1 MYGSNTP
8 TPKNYNITSTLT
20 NCKINNSKSTV
31 ESGQSYSAVI
41 TPNANYKMDLY
52 NIKVTMDGVD
62 ITKSVC
68 SIE

>member
-1 MYGSNTP
+1 MLFP
-8 TPKNYNITSTLT
+8 LV
-20 NCKINNSKSTV
+20 CKIDNSKSTV
-31 ESGQSYSAVI
+31 ESGQSYSATI

>member
-1 MYGSNTP
+1 MHGNSTP
-8 TPKNYNITSTLT
+8 PPKNYNITSTLS
-20 NCKINNSKSTV
+20 NCKIDNSKSTV
-31 ESGQSYSAVI
+31 ESGQSYSAII

-62 ITKSVC
+62 INKSVC